1 MAVPNIPP
9 FKGGSDPSGSIPWR
23 HDAERRSLASAGL
36 PDSWIELHAVLSP
49 TTRRVFGSFVYVV
62 SSFPS
67 RSPLSLRGWASP
79 VANRLA
85 IATGRIEF
93 TCVTGRRFTSGC
105 SPHGSRPRSYRRLTN
120 ARRAFGEDFHL
131 ADRIH
136 FRRTGTG
143 FQPVSGTPRRSIGT
157 PIEISKKRSDLHL
170 LKDERT
176 LRSCWFR
183 SEYRSRAGSP
193 WPRWRVIAHGDLEH
207 LSG

>member
-36 PDSWIELHAVLSP
+36 PDSWIRTSRRPVSNHPSRLREL
-49 TTRRVFGSFVYVV
+49 VYVV

-105 SPHGSRPRSYRRLTN
+105 SPHGLAAAQLPSINERTTRVRRGL
-120 ARRAFGEDFHL
+120 
-131 ADRIH
+131 
-136 FRRTGTG
+136 
-143 FQPVSGTPRRSIGT
+143 PPRRSDT
-157 PIEISKKRSDLHL
+157 
-170 LKDERT
+170 
-176 LRSCWFR
+176 
-183 SEYRSRAGSP
+183 
-193 WPRWRVIAHGDLEH
+193 
-207 LSG
+207 LSGALARASCPCLKCWTKKTAFCRYFSICTANTGWKPVPRLRF